1 MWRVVHS
8 VRRRLALASV
18 VSRVLRTAAVLA
30 LVLAA
35 GCGSGGG
42 DRAFV
47 SRTGEPA
54 SSTPASPGTKVT
66 TESTVPGPIRPACA
80 LVSAAEVAAT
90 VGNPV
95 AAGVGQ
101 GPNCYWAT
109 SVDGGTSATVTAVK
123 PGPAQTPEACNNLRL
138 GQPVDAKHEPVAGLG
153 TSAVWVFQPL
163 TTISQGSVVACWS
176 DAAVLVLLTGEHDA
190 NAMRTTAIDLVR
202 KVHAQA

>member
-1 MWRVVHS
+1 M
-8 VRRRLALASV
+8 RLPIAV
-18 VSRVLRTAAVLA
+18 AALA
-30 LVLAA
+30 LVMAA

-42 DRAFV
+42 DRAFIA
-47 SRTGEPA
+47 RQGEPA
-54 SSTPASPGTKVT
+54 STAPKSPTTKTT
-66 TESTVPGPIRPACA
+66 TESTVPGPVRPACA
-80 LVSAAEVAAT
+80 LLSPADVGAT

-109 SVDGGTSATVTAVK
+109 TVDGGTSATITAVK
-123 PGPAQTPEACNNLRL
+123 PGPAQGAESCDYLRL

-163 TTISQGSVVACWS
+163 TTLSQGSVVACWP

-190 NAMRTTAIDLVR
+190 NAMRATAVDLVR
-202 KVHAQA
+202 KVHAQT